1 MTEQKIAAPLPATAP
16 ASRLARWLA
25 HPALI
30 SLVLAAAT
38 LAVFYPVV
46 HHQFV
51 SYDDGDY
58 VTDNPHVKA
67 GLSGAGAAWAFQA
80 GHAGN
85 WHPLTWLSHQ
95 LDAQLYGL
103 NPAGHHLTNLLFH
116 AANAVLLF
124 LVLKRGAFECG
135 VRSAECGMQNETQDG
150 QLCIPHSALPIP
162 HSDAPHSPFRT
173 QTLRTSWLCALVA
186 ALFAL
191 HPLRVESVAW
201 VSERKDVLSGFFFL
215 LTLWA
220 YVRYAEG
227 RRKNAECRIPVPR
240 RASSFCLLPSAFYF
254 LAMVCFAL
262 GLMSKPMLVTVPF
275 LLLLLD
281 YWPLGR
287 MQKEEGRMQK
297 EEAESATRNPPHAI
311 LHRSTTPPLRLVLE
325 KLPFFALAAASC
337 VVTVLAQQQA
347 MQPLANLSLGARA
360 GNAAVACARYLGKT
374 FWPVNLATPYPHP
387 GHWPAVAVV
396 LAAALVAGLTLGAVW
411 LGRKSRC
418 AFTGWFWFLGML
430 VPVIGL
436 VQVGEQSMADRYTYL
451 PLIGVFIIVV
461 WGVAELACRCAP
473 RAAALPAGCGP
484 AAGSRGL
491 RWPAPCGVFIVS
503 LAVLVLAACAARTRD
518 QLRHWRD
525 SESLYRHAVAVSR
538 GNFIAYYNLG
548 SWLDSQGRADE
559 ALTNYFQA
567 VEIQPRYPDPLN
579 NIGCILAARKQ
590 FAEAVPYFEAALR
603 SRPDYGRA
611 HENLAAALRELG
623 RTQEAIPH
631 LRAVL
636 ENKPQDTGALN
647 GLGNAL
653 AGQGQYAEAVRYY
666 EASVRA
672 KPDQHAAHYGLANAL
687 ARLGRAD
694 DAVAHYRLALQA
706 KPDFAQA
713 HNDLGIVLARQGR
726 LDEAILALREAARA
740 EPGTATFQLNLG
752 RMLAARQELGEAIT
766 CYQAALRIAPDNAE
780 AHNGMGAALAA
791 TGKLDEGIV
800 HLREAAR
807 LRPDNA
813 NAHFNLGKALAAQGK
828 PEEAAGHFREA
839 LRLRPDFAPARQELE
854 AITGQKP

>member
-58 VTDNPHVKA
+58 VTDNPDVKA

-85 WHPLTWLSHQ
+85 WHPLTWLSHM

-103 NPAGHHLTNLLFH
+103 NPAGHHLANLLFH

-124 LVLKRGAFECG
+124 LVLKRGTSECG
-135 VRSAECGMQNETQDG
+135 VRSAECGMQNETQGG
-150 QLCIPHSALPIP
+150 QLRIPHSA
-162 HSDAPHSPFRT
+162 
-173 QTLRTSWLCALVA
+173 LRTSWLCAMVA

-201 VSERKDVLSGFFFL
+201 VSERKDVLSGFFFM
-215 LTLWA
+215 LTLLA
-220 YVRYAEG
+220 YVRYVQS
-227 RRKNAECRIPVPR
+227 AECGVRSAECGSAQHATR
-240 RASSFCLLPSAFYF
+240 NTGDASRTRYPGSRFYLLA
-254 LAMVCFAL
+254 LVCFAL

-275 LLLLLD
+275 VLLLLD

-297 EEAESATRNPPHAI
+297 EEAESATRNPQPAI
-311 LHRSTTPPLRLVLE
+311 LHRSSTPPLRLVLE

-411 LGRKSRC
+411 LGRKSRY

-484 AAGSRGL
+484 AARPRGL
-491 RWPAPCGVFIVS
+491 RWTAPCGVFIVS

-559 ALTNYFQA
+559 ALTNYFKA

-726 LDEAILALREAARA
+726 LHEAILALREAARV